1 MAEKSICGR
10 AGSRHCLSIHGGVQG
25 RRFSGPGWRTAVCR
39 LQASFAILRETL
51 QRAGMLSGCLT
62 AGGSWRGRSNAFGC
76 HAVGV
81 HAGGIKNISISKRRI
96 GLRGASRR
104 YTHAC
109 TRAAI
114 SAQLMLLDLLGGW
127 TPCCDETCCC
137 DGSEPCWCC
146 GLHAEPPA
154 RSAVP
159 AIPSAPEKKE
169 LFPPLPYLYA
179 RCTNPPQNSSVV
191 STSC

>member
-1 MAEKSICGR
+1 MR
-10 AGSRHCLSIHGGVQG
+10 PRGVETLPEYT
-25 RRFSGPGWRTAVCR
+25 RRCTG
-39 LQASFAILRETL
+39 ETL
-51 QRAGMLSGCLT
+51 QRAWLADGGLQATGVVCDPAGNPSAGRDAIGLSDCWRQL
-62 AGGSWRGRSNAFGC
+62 AGQIECVRLPCCRCPCRWN
-76 HAVGV
+76 
-81 HAGGIKNISISKRRI
+81 KNILISKRRI